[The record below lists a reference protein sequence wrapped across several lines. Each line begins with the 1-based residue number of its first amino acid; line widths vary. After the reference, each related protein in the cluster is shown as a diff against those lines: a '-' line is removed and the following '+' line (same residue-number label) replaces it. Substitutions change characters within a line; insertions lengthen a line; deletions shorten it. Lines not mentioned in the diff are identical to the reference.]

1 MWDIRTP
8 WREVFEMKE
17 NVDFIS
23 DLTVVHDKK
32 ILIAPRS

>member
-1 MWDIRTP
+1 
-8 WREVFEMKE
+8 MKE

-32 ILIAPRS
+32 ILIAPRSW